1 LRLKEKELA
10 SQHWEGACRG
20 CMKTS
25 GARPMLHSPF
35 FGTVSNM
42 KGHAS
47 CPTCPLVS
55 RAQHL
60 CPSLLTSSIACR
72 SRAFW
77 PPHGLRTHLPI
88 TRQLIC
94 HNTSAQ
100 HCEAH
105 PNSHVCRRAMLA
117 FGVAG
122 LGLVHSA
129 QPADA
134 ETAIPTEL
142 REQSLLPAC
151 LALLGCHAWPVTC
164 TPVHTVARPPVSSL
178 QAKLCKDLSSS

>member
-1 LRLKEKELA
+1 
-10 SQHWEGACRG
+10 
-20 CMKTS
+20 MKTS
-25 GARPMLHSPF
+25 RARLMLHRPV

-55 RAQHL
+55 RAQHP
-60 CPSLLTSSIACR
+60 CPSLLTSSFACR
-72 SRAFW
+72 TRAFW
-77 PPHGLRTHLPI
+77 PRHGLRTHLPI
-88 TRQLIC
+88 TRQLIR

-117 FGVAG
+117 LGVAG

-129 QPADA
+129 QPANA
-134 ETAIPTEL
+134 ETALPMEL
-142 REQSLLPAC
+142 REQSLRPAC
-151 LALLGCHAWPVTC
+151 LALLGYHAWPVTC
-164 TPVHTVARPPVSSL
+164 TPVHTVVRPPVSSL